1 MSDRIMCLE
10 QVNEQHLIN
19 LGTKEREANELKVK
33 FAHERRANAE
43 LRERCVVVSNDNK
56 FLKEDLE
63 EITSKH
69 ILAVST
75 ASMLIRKLKN
85 HVLYEG
91 DCLCGKEFLEV
102 ELSCKHLICFECLFK
117 LMKKN
122 VPGIHVV
129 SGLCPQCNGVIKKVN
144 TLK

>member
-75 ASMLIRKLKN
+75 ASMLIRKLKTM
-85 HVLYEG
+85 YFT
-91 DCLCGKEFLEV
+91 KETAFAV
-102 ELSCKHLICFECLFK
+102 KSF
-117 LMKKN
+117 
-122 VPGIHVV
+122 
-129 SGLCPQCNGVIKKVN
+129 
-144 TLK
+144 